1 MKNINTKALMVAVL
15 LAASFL
21 STPMMVSGY
30 DNENNNFYEQS
41 ITDPS
46 MLITSFQGFGSI
58 FNSFG
63 YAGKLIGRVFEMLL
77 MQGLTNFEQ
86 KELLPGVWVMSASV
100 EEEENFTRT
109 YYGEHEIYTIPYEYD
124 QSPIDPNN
132 NGFAYCDVVKTGSV
146 KVNITIGA
154 GVTLII
160 WDSDGSFI
168 RAVEQLVSF
177 FNRLRIY
184 MESNGPSDIP
194 SELIREGVKTIAWFI
209 IHINDIFTGDELFT
223 LNPITWQKVE
233 LTPIDFALTKTWRVS
248 GNDWRIN
255 PQTDTDLFTAVGGT
269 DYNNFTKYLN
279 DTAKAIDDSYM
290 QWLLTP
296 TNIIQDV
303 TTAWTSFTFD
313 LIQLWMKNFEIHIN
327 LGQIFSQ
334 FSVGGPIDVAGIFQ
348 GVDIDLYLFTHHLA
362 GAFLYNDTNGDGTI
376 SSKYSPLKNS
386 LGDNITTPDGRT
398 VEVPDRSEITHRI
411 VLNSVGD
418 FEWQAPHI
426 TGANKFSWGLDLN
439 SAIITPVPIG
449 VDLESYVGAK
459 SYALDYIKFGFT
471 FEPDTSSLPVLKAPT
486 KLDQFFAPW
495 NASLP
500 SADFDLGIVYLST
513 VLHFRL
519 SVDVIGEDTTKSTPL
534 LKEDDYNNST
544 HQLSIGNYIGS
555 TIAPKLEFVDIAGE
569 QYSYGSFEGE
579 HSAPANSNTIPIA
592 LYETE
597 IERHDTFEDESGV
610 EFQTFATDI
619 SLNIS
624 FNVFAYAVC
633 FPEFNGG
640 TGIWHDPTFNVYM
653 VFEAQG
659 FWAIILLVAGV
670 GLVGVATIL
679 IKRRKD
685 GRF

>member
-21 STPMMVSGY
+21 ATPMMVSGY
-30 DNENNNFYEQS
+30 DYENDNFYEQS
-41 ITDPS
+41 IIDPS

-63 YAGKLIGRVFEMLL
+63 YGGRLIGRVFEMLL

-86 KELLPGVWVMSASV
+86 KELLPGVWVLSASV
-100 EEEENFTRT
+100 EETENFTRT

-124 QSPIDPNN
+124 QSAIEPHN
-132 NGFAYCDVVKTGSV
+132 NGFLYCDVVKTGSV

-154 GVTLII
+154 AVTLVI

-184 MESNGPSDIP
+184 MESSGPGEIP
-194 SELIREGVKTIAWFI
+194 ADLIREGVQTIVWFI

-223 LNPITWQKVE
+223 LNPITWQNVE
-233 LTPIDFALTKTWRVS
+233 LTPISFAITKTWRVS
-248 GNDWRIN
+248 GNDWQID
-255 PQTDTDLFTAVGGT
+255 PDDDDDLVTAVGGAVS
-269 DYNNFTKYLN
+269 DNFLMNLN
-279 DTAKAIDDSYM
+279 DTAKAVDDSYM

-296 TNIIQDV
+296 TNIIADV
-303 TTAWTSFTFD
+303 TTVWTSFTFD

-327 LGQIFSQ
+327 IAEILSLFSGGMG
-334 FSVGGPIDVAGIFQ
+334 GGPLDVAGIFQ
-348 GVDIDLYLFTHHLA
+348 GVDIDFYLFTHHLA
-362 GAFLYNDTNGDGTI
+362 GAFLYNDTNGDGKI
-376 SSKYSPLKNS
+376 SSAYRTL
-386 LGDNITTPDGRT
+386 NITTTDGRP

-459 SYALDYIKFGFT
+459 AYALDYIKFGFT

-486 KLDQFFAPW
+486 KLDQFFAPL

-500 SADFDLGIVYLST
+500 SADFDLGIIYLST

-519 SVDVIGEDTTKSTPL
+519 NVDVIGEDPADPTTL
-534 LKEDDYNNST
+534 LDPSQDYNNST
-544 HQLSIGNYIGS
+544 HRLAIGNYIGG
-555 TIAPKLEFVDIAGE
+555 TIAPKLEFVDIAGPD
-569 QYSYGSFEGE
+569 YSWGSFEGE
-579 HSAPANSNTIPIA
+579 NYDPASSSIIPLA

-640 TGIWHDPTFNVYM
+640 NGIWHDPTFNVYM

-685 GRF
+685 GRL

>member
-1 MKNINTKALMVAVL
+1 LGA
-15 LAASFL
+15 
-21 STPMMVSGY
+21 
-30 DNENNNFYEQS
+30 
-41 ITDPS
+41 
-46 MLITSFQGFGSI
+46 TSY
-58 FNSFG
+58 N
-63 YAGKLIGRVFEMLL
+63 
-77 MQGLTNFEQ
+77 
-86 KELLPGVWVMSASV
+86 LP
-100 EEEENFTRT
+100 
-109 YYGEHEIYTIPYEYD
+109 
-124 QSPIDPNN
+124 
-132 NGFAYCDVVKTGSV
+132 
-146 KVNITIGA
+146 
-154 GVTLII
+154 
-160 WDSDGSFI
+160 FI
-168 RAVEQLVSF
+168 
-177 FNRLRIY
+177 
-184 MESNGPSDIP
+184 
-194 SELIREGVKTIAWFI
+194 
-209 IHINDIFTGDELFT
+209 H
-223 LNPITWQKVE
+223 
-233 LTPIDFALTKTWRVS
+233 
-248 GNDWRIN
+248 
-255 PQTDTDLFTAVGGT
+255 
-269 DYNNFTKYLN
+269 
-279 DTAKAIDDSYM
+279 
-290 QWLLTP
+290 
-296 TNIIQDV
+296 
-303 TTAWTSFTFD
+303 
-313 LIQLWMKNFEIHIN
+313 
-327 LGQIFSQ
+327 
-334 FSVGGPIDVAGIFQ
+334 
-348 GVDIDLYLFTHHLA
+348 
-362 GAFLYNDTNGDGTI
+362 
-376 SSKYSPLKNS
+376 
-386 LGDNITTPDGRT
+386 
-398 VEVPDRSEITHRI
+398 
-411 VLNSVGD
+411 
-418 FEWQAPHI
+418 
-426 TGANKFSWGLDLN
+426 
-439 SAIITPVPIG
+439 
-449 VDLESYVGAK
+449 
-459 SYALDYIKFGFT
+459 FGFT

-495 NASLP
+495 SASMP
-500 SADFDLGIVYLST
+500 STDFDLGIVYLST